1 MAYQTLYRKY
11 RPKTFE
17 LVYGQDVIVK
27 TLKNVIKNNKLS
39 HAYLFTG
46 PRGTGKTSS
55 AKLFAKAINC
65 LNNKDGDA
73 CNECENCKSFNNN
86 SNPDIIEIDAAS
98 NNGVDEIREIKN
110 KVSLV
115 PSMSKYKVYIID
127 EVHMLSI
134 GAFNALLKT
143 LEEPPEYIIFILA
156 TTEPQKIPATIISRC
171 QRFDFKSISHDKM
184 KQCLENIISKENIT
198 IDDCA
203 IEEIINNSKGGMRDA
218 IGLLDQ
224 ASAFCNNNITA
235 NDIEELSGN
244 ISIKQIRAFLS
255 NIMQKEYNVI
265 FDTISDYSS
274 NGKDFPLICEKIIN
288 YIREGILYKKMINTD
303 KIPDEDKNIFD
314 KLSNTDLYDLID
326 YLSDTLVKVKNSYQ
340 KELTFEVQM
349 IQMIDK
355 IFNKESNVS
364 RETLSNEPIKT
375 DVPRETSIKKAKI
388 DNKASENKIE
398 KTENANVPRETLKPE
413 NKIDSVIEEL
423 KNVRINNILKNATK
437 QNITFIKDLWS
448 NINEYLIN
456 EKYKMV
462 AGMLVNA
469 TPVAASKKG
478 IIITLPLESSISRIE
493 KEYDNSKELLKE
505 IYDQNYKIVYI
516 SEQYWKKVRPEFVEK
531 AKNGELQII
540 DESEVL
546 DKLKKINDK
555 NLVEEFNELIEMEEN

>member
-27 TLKNVIKNNKLS
+27 TLKNIIKNDKLS

-198 IDDCA
+198 IDDGA

-244 ISIKQIRAFLS
+244 ISIKQIRTFLS

-265 FDTISDYSS
+265 FDSISNYSS
-274 NGKDFPLICEKIIN
+274 NGKDFALICEKIIN
-288 YIREGILYKKMINTD
+288 YIRKGILYKKKINTD
-303 KIPDEDKNIFD
+303 KILDEDKNIFD
-314 KLSNTDLYDLID
+314 KLSDTDLYDLID

-364 RETLSNEPIKT
+364 RETPINET
-375 DVPRETSIKKAKI
+375 
-388 DNKASENKIE
+388 
-398 KTENANVPRETLKPE
+398 KTENINVPRETLKIE
-413 NKIDSVIEEL
+413 NKTESVIEEL
-423 KNVRINNILKNATK
+423 KNVRINNILRNATK
-437 QNITFIKDLWS
+437 QNITFIKDLWP

-469 TPVAASKKG
+469 TPVAASKEG

-493 KEYDNSKELLKE
+493 KEYDNSKELLNE
-505 IYDQNYKIVYI
+505 IYNENYKVVYI
-516 SEQYWKKVRPEFVEK
+516 SEQYWKKVRPKFVEK

-540 DESEVL
+540 DESEAL

>member
-1 MAYQTLYRKY
+1 
-11 RPKTFE
+11 
-17 LVYGQDVIVK
+17 
-27 TLKNVIKNNKLS
+27 
-39 HAYLFTG
+39 
-46 PRGTGKTSS
+46 
-55 AKLFAKAINC
+55 
-65 LNNKDGDA
+65 
-73 CNECENCKSFNNN
+73 
-86 SNPDIIEIDAAS
+86 
-98 NNGVDEIREIKN
+98 
-110 KVSLV
+110 
-115 PSMSKYKVYIID
+115 
-127 EVHMLSI
+127 
-134 GAFNALLKT
+134 
-143 LEEPPEYIIFILA
+143 
-156 TTEPQKIPATIISRC
+156 
-171 QRFDFKSISHDKM
+171 M
-184 KQCLENIISKENIT
+184 KQCLENIISKENIS
-198 IDDCA
+198 IDDGA

-244 ISIKQIRAFLS
+244 ISIKQIRTFLS

-265 FDTISDYSS
+265 FDSISNYSS
-274 NGKDFPLICEKIIN
+274 NGKDFALICEKIIN
-288 YIREGILYKKMINTD
+288 YIREGILYKKKINTD
-303 KIPDEDKNIFD
+303 KILDEDKNIFD
-314 KLSNTDLYDLID
+314 KLSDTDLYDLID

-364 RETLSNEPIKT
+364 RETSINEIK
-375 DVPRETSIKKAKI
+375 V
-388 DNKASENKIE
+388 EN
-398 KTENANVPRETLKPE
+398 TNVPRETLKIE
-413 NKIDSVIEEL
+413 NKTDSVIEEL

-437 QNITFIKDLWS
+437 QNITFIKDLWP

-493 KEYDNSKELLKE
+493 KEYDNSKELLNE
-505 IYDQNYKIVYI
+505 IYNENYKVVYI
-516 SEQYWKKVRPEFVEK
+516 SEQYWKKVRPKFVEK